1 MSTIDARV
9 KELESLLHDQPKN
22 PLRPSQRQGW
32 EEEMRRVEKVATAPD
47 WQAGDAKGRAV
58 PIYRRI
64 KKDYDT
70 QVPKPVSEA
79 QRKDRIAAL
88 VKALKDDVIA
98 PAMLPVAVMKSN
110 PPGAVDAYRK
120 GEASPGVKRAIL
132 ATKRAMWALE
142 PECPDQDYTN
152 FESLRPQQGRAGF
165 PQFDA
170 QITRGFGMTPQ
181 AKENWPL
188 GEGTAPSAVEQV
200 KRREITEAQRTALTK
215 GRASRPATEAQREAL
230 ARGRAARQAKLA
242 AAGAAQEG

>member
-1 MSTIDARV
+1 MSAQVDPRV
-9 KELESLLHDQPKN
+9 KELESLLTDQPKN

-32 EEEMRRVEKVATAPD
+32 EEELRRVEKVATAPE
-47 WQAGDAKGRAV
+47 WQAGEARGRAV

-70 QVPKPVSEA
+70 QVPKPIPEA
-79 QRKDRIAAL
+79 QRKDRIAVL
-88 VKALKDDVIA
+88 VKAIRDEVIT
-98 PAMLPVAVMKSN
+98 PAMLPVTVMKSN

-120 GEASPGVKRAIL
+120 GEASPGIKRAIL

-142 PECPDQDYTN
+142 PECSDQDYTN

-170 QITRGFGMTPQ
+170 QIVRGFGMTPQ

-188 GEGTAPSAVEQV
+188 DDSKVNSAANQV
-200 KRREITEAQRTALTK
+200 KRREVTEAQKAAL
-215 GRASRPATEAQREAL
+215 S
-230 ARGRAARQAKLA
+230 RGRATRKANLVAAKT
-242 AAGAAQEG
+242 AQE